1 MTSTAYLS
9 TEGIASVR
17 AELERLT
24 TVDRP
29 EVVARIVAA
38 RELGDLRENAE
49 YETARKDQS
58 ILEGRIEHL
67 SALLRDAVTIEGSS
81 TTNVTLG
88 TAVTVED
95 DLGQETYTIV
105 MAASAAPRPS
115 AGRSWVA
122 GPATRSRSPRRA
134 ARSGC
139 GSSPW
144 PDRVGGAAR
153 RPMGERAAIGAL
165 ADGPDALRAE
175 ACILR
180 PSGGGTGAG
189 WAPTGA
195 ASPYGRQPSRRANGE
210 PDPSQAGH
218 ACARGGFSCR

>member
-67 SALLRDAVTIEGSS
+67 TALLRDAVRIEGSS
-81 TTNVTLG
+81 TSHVSLG

-95 DLGQETYTIV
+95 DLGEATYTIV
-105 MAASAAPRPS
+105 GSHEASPAHGRISSTSPVGRALMGRRAGDSVTIAAPS
-115 AGRSWVA
+115 
-122 GPATRSRSPRRA
+122 GPLGMRIVS
-134 ARSGC
+134 
-139 GSSPW
+139 
-144 PDRVGGAAR
+144 
-153 RPMGERAAIGAL
+153 L
-165 ADGPDALRAE
+165 A
-175 ACILR
+175 
-180 PSGGGTGAG
+180 
-189 WAPTGA
+189 
-195 ASPYGRQPSRRANGE
+195 
-210 PDPSQAGH
+210 
-218 ACARGGFSCR
+218 